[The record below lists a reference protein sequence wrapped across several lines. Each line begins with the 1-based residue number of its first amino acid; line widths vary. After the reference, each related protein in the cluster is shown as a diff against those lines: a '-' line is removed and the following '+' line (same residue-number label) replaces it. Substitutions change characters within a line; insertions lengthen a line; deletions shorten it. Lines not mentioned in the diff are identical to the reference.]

1 MLVCTVFQE
10 TYSYLHVKI
19 KTDSKYVIID
29 FAKLRERASTRSAAS
44 ARQGMDQVN
53 SAVLPLRLR
62 DLRRLDF
69 SINNNEEMTVQ
80 VRRHCVLFSV
90 DPVRA
95 VLTAKTLRLIVPP
108 GADTL
113 MSILPEYMKEW
124 MVDEYTQSM
133 KSETDGLDPDGAKS
147 PGKDFNSIL
156 PSSQAVNGS
165 GNGNSP
171 TYSSSVLPFEI
182 HAYESLLSTVKDM
195 MTVDF
200 NQISEKVNLVL
211 GYFKRGAMISLPVQE
226 LMRQQKDLV
235 TRFSSKI
242 SNYRRS
248 LEDIIEEDEGMALM
262 SLTVRLV
269 CGITHD
275 FI

>member
-1 MLVCTVFQE
+1 
-10 TYSYLHVKI
+10 
-19 KTDSKYVIID
+19 
-29 FAKLRERASTRSAAS
+29 
-44 ARQGMDQVN
+44 MDQVN